1 MSDQIIKSISQAQLK
16 TDLPVLK
23 TGQTVRVHQKVKEG
37 EKERIQIFE
46 GVILGIHGGQGINAT
61 VRVRKV
67 SEGVGVER
75 VFPLHSPLVQK
86 IEVMKTSRVRQSKL
100 YYVRDKEVKMK
111 EDKER
116 HHKHLERV
124 KKREEEIAKAAAA
137 KAKAEAEAKATAAAE
152 KTENKS
158 DDKEVKDKEDKKESG
173 SEKKNG
179 DAPQK

>member
-46 GVILGIHGGQGINAT
+46 GVVLGINGGTGINAT
-61 VRVRKV
+61 LRVRKV
-67 SEGVGVER
+67 SEGIGVER
-75 VFPLHSPLVQK
+75 IFPIHSPLVEK
-86 IEVMKTSRVRQSKL
+86 IEIVKTSRVRQSKL
-100 YYVRDKEVKMK
+100 YYIRDKQVKMK

-116 HHKHLERV
+116 HQKHLNRV
-124 KKREEEIAKAAAA
+124 KLREDELAKEAAA
-137 KAKAEAEAKATAAAE
+137 KAKAEVEAKAKSE
-152 KTENKS
+152 KAVPEEETKS
-158 DDKEVKDKEDKKESG
+158 VEKKSEDKKESG
-173 SEKKNG
+173 SEKKKI